1 MAHTSLQCLYYDK
14 GKSKKAAFLIASS
27 VMVLVG
33 ALEVAMVFA
42 IRPSMNQRAITFF
55 GVFASVLISVGLF
68 PQYWEIF
75 KRREVIGIS
84 IPFMIIDIL
93 GGLFSDLSLVFRE
106 EFDVIAAVAYTLV
119 IVRVS

>member
-1 MAHTSLQCLYYDK
+1 
-14 GKSKKAAFLIASS
+14 
-27 VMVLVG
+27 
-33 ALEVAMVFA
+33 MVFA

-55 GVFASVLISVGLF
+55 GVFASILISVGLF

-75 KRREVIGIS
+75 KRREVVGIS

-93 GGLFSDLSLVFRE
+93 GGLFSDLSLVFRK

-119 IVRVS
+119 IVRVSYKTHSSIATYGSDRSWMVLSSLRL